1 MAWSAFPA
9 SGPSAT
15 ITSVVSSNDAID
27 AAGELRETL
36 LELLPIIVRG
46 RLLDLRPD
54 LLDAALDLLGAT
66 GALDDRGVVLVHD
79 HLLGA
84 AEVIELEV
92 FELDAEVLRDRLAPG
107 HGRDVLEHGLAA
119 IAEAGRLDGAARAR
133 PAQLVHHQGRQS
145 LAFQVLGD
153 DEKRLPG
160 PRDLLEQRQH
170 VLHHAELLLVDD
182 DDGVLQHHFHPL
194 RIRHEVGRE
203 IAAVELHAST
213 TSRVVSIALASS

>member
-15 ITSVVSSNDAID
+15 ITSVVSSNDAIDAACCNATRSRVVEGVLDARLLLFHLGLGGRPHLDDGD

-107 HGRDVLEHGLAA
+107 HGRDVLEHG
-119 IAEAGRLDGAARAR
+119 
-133 PAQLVHHQGRQS
+133 
-145 LAFQVLGD
+145 
-153 DEKRLPG
+153 
-160 PRDLLEQRQH
+160 
-170 VLHHAELLLVDD
+170 
-182 DDGVLQHHFHPL
+182 
-194 RIRHEVGRE
+194 
-203 IAAVELHAST
+203 
-213 TSRVVSIALASS
+213 